1 MRTTI
6 TERGQVSIPAELRRE
21 MKLTPGQTVLWEKVS
36 ATECRLVIEP
46 RKVIKPDPV
55 AAIGFAKRHGL
66 PARATADWMKILRE
80 GEDD

>member
-1 MRTTI
+1 
-6 TERGQVSIPAELRRE
+6 
-21 MKLTPGQTVLWEKVS
+21 MKLTPGQTVIWEKIS
-36 ATECRLVIEP
+36 ATECRLVVEP

-55 AAIGFAKRHGL
+55 AAVGFAKRHGL

>member
-1 MRTTI
+1 MKTTI

-21 MKLTPGQTVLWEKVS
+21 MQLTPGQTVLWEKVS

-46 RKVIKPDPV
+46 RKAIKPDPV
-55 AAIGFAKRHGL
+55 GAIGFAKRHGL
-66 PARATADWMKILRE
+66 PARTTAGWMKILRE